1 MVKVLLDTDIG
12 TDVDDAVCLAYLLAR
27 PDCDLLGIT
36 TVTGEAEKRAALAN
50 VLCKFA
56 GRDVPIYP
64 GAEIPLRVPQQQ
76 MRAHQAEALPRWAH
90 ETRFPQG
97 EAIEFMRRTIAAHP
111 GELVLLAVGPLTNI
125 GLLFAQ
131 HPEIPGLLKGFVM
144 MGGMFN
150 EASPEKDRVE
160 WNTSGDPHATEI
172 VYNARVHLHRS
183 LGLDVTQRVV
193 MAAEEVRARFKAP
206 ILQPVLDFAEIWFAG
221 FYPAITFHDPLAAA
235 TLFEPEV
242 CRYEQGT
249 VRVDLADRPGRT
261 LWQPGGPEAPHQ
273 VAVSVDPDRYFEH
286 FFNTFDQGSL

>member
-1 MVKVLLDTDIG
+1 
-12 TDVDDAVCLAYLLAR
+12 
-27 PDCDLLGIT
+27 
-36 TVTGEAEKRAALAN
+36 
-50 VLCKFA
+50 
-56 GRDVPIYP
+56 
-64 GAEIPLRVPQQQ
+64 